1 MRTTST
7 LELNLKQLSLKA
19 FVDNYV
25 EEAEHAIKAK
35 SSYSTY
41 LSTLTELEVSRR
53 TNSLVMARLKE
64 ANFSVTKTLD
74 TFKFARTPTLKKETI
89 FELAEGHFT
98 NSAKNV
104 VLFGT
109 CGAGKTHLAIA
120 IGRELCLKKYKV
132 YFSNVCKFINQM
144 QEANQQLALNKFF
157 KKIEKFDLIILDE
170 LGYIPFE
177 KQATDLLFQFLANQ
191 YERRSVMITTNL
203 AFSQWDQIF
212 KDKQTTVAAVD
223 RLVHH
228 SYVLHIEVDDSYR
241 LLEFNE
247 TKKKGGEKI
256 TLLDKK

>member
-1 MRTTST
+1 MRTTTT
-7 LELNLKQLSLKA
+7 LELNLKQLSLQS
-19 FVDNYV
+19 FVSNYV
-25 EEAEHAIKAK
+25 EEAERAIKAK

-41 LSTLTELEVSRR
+41 LATLTELEVLRR
-53 TNSLVMARLKE
+53 TNSLVKTRLKE
-64 ANFSVTKTLD
+64 ANFGTTKTLD
-74 TFKFARTPTLKKETI
+74 VFNFAKIPTIKKETI

-104 VLFGT
+104 VLFGA

-132 YFSNVCKFINQM
+132 YFCNVCQFINQM
-144 QEANQQLALNKFF
+144 QEANQQLGLNKFF
-157 KKIEKFDLIILDE
+157 KKMEKFDLIILDE

-177 KQATDLLFQFLANQ
+177 KQATDLLFQFFANQ

-228 SYVLHIEVDDSYR
+228 SYVLHLQIADNTSFRVT
-241 LLEFNE
+241 EFNE
-247 TKKKGGEKI
+247 TKKKGEK
-256 TLLDKK
+256 K

>member
-7 LELNLKQLSLKA
+7 LELNLKQLSLQS

-25 EEAEHAIKAK
+25 EEAERAIKAK
-35 SSYSTY
+35 SSYATY

-53 TNSLVMARLKE
+53 TNNLVKTRIKE
-64 ANFSVTKTLD
+64 ANFSTTKTLD
-74 TFKFARTPTLKKETI
+74 VFNFAKIPSIKKETI

-104 VLFGT
+104 ILFGA

-120 IGRELCLKKYKV
+120 IGRELCLKKQKV
-132 YFSNVCKFINQM
+132 YFCNVCQFINQM
-144 QEANQQLALNKFF
+144 QEANKELNLNKFF
-157 KKIEKFDLIILDE
+157 KKMEKYDLIILDE

-177 KQATDLLFQFLANQ
+177 KQSTDLLFQFFANQ

-228 SYVLHIEVDDSYR
+228 SYVLHLQIADNTSFRVT
-241 LLEFNE
+241 EFNE
-247 TKKKGGEKI
+247 TKKKGEK
-256 TLLDKK
+256 K